1 MCWRD
6 RKMNLVKER
15 ELNYRITVI
24 RDDDDIQLL
33 MLEFEAIDYSKI
45 YAEIVVKKIGSKGII
60 LEFPDYEEAPR
71 GFLGLMN
78 YYALGYSGATL
89 HVRGDRGRSENKQP
103 ASIYFP
109 FLNNNSD
116 EESYYNYV
124 YQDGL
129 DLVNILEKEFLDIEV
144 IVVAKGQGAAIG
156 LAVAAI
162 SQKIAKLFISN
173 VQNFD
178 FKYIFD
184 NNLDVGVYDGIR
196 EYARNYPEK
205 EEYLLMRLGEIDVM
219 QYCDEVSVEVNFGYS
234 KLDEKNIVINKKL
247 ESMFKRKEVTI
258 FECEEE
264 DLHVKLLEKWL
275 LGDLKPGGKLD

>member
-1 MCWRD
+1 MD
-6 RKMNLVKER
+6 LEKER
-15 ELNYRITVI
+15 ELNYKINIV
-24 RDDDDIQLL
+24 RDEQEFQLL
-33 MLEFEAIDYSKI
+33 IVEFEAVDYSKI
-45 YAEIVVKKIGSKGII
+45 HAEIVVKKVNNKGFI
-60 LEFPDYEEAPR
+60 LEFPDYEEVPR

-116 EESYYNYV
+116 EELYYNYA
-124 YQDGL
+124 YQDGI
-129 DLVNILEKEFLDIEV
+129 DLVNILKREFPNLEV
-144 IVVAKGQGAAIG
+144 NVVAKGQGAAIG
-156 LAVAAI
+156 IVVSAVG
-162 SQKIAKLFISN
+162 KLVDRLFISN

-196 EYARNYPEK
+196 EYARNYPER
-205 EEYLLMRLGEIDVM
+205 EDYLLMRLREIDVLK
-219 QYCDEVSVEVNFGYS
+219 YGERVDAKVYFGYS
-234 KLDEKNIVINKKL
+234 NLDENNIILNKKL
-247 ESMFKRKEVTI
+247 ESLFKRKEVTV

-264 DLHVKLLEKWL
+264 NLHVKLLEKWL
-275 LGDLKPGGKLD
+275 KNSMELNVDK

>member
-1 MCWRD
+1 MD
-6 RKMNLVKER
+6 LEKER
-15 ELNYRITVI
+15 ELNYKINIV
-24 RDDDDIQLL
+24 RDEQEFQLL
-33 MLEFEAIDYSKI
+33 IVEFEAVDYSKI
-45 YAEIVVKKIGSKGII
+45 HAEIVVKKVNNKGFI
-60 LEFPDYEEAPR
+60 LEFPDYEEVPS

-116 EESYYNYV
+116 EELYYNYA
-124 YQDGL
+124 YQDGI
-129 DLVNILEKEFLDIEV
+129 DLVNILKREFPNLEV
-144 IVVAKGQGAAIG
+144 NVVAKGQGAAIG
-156 LAVAAI
+156 IVVSAVG
-162 SQKIAKLFISN
+162 KLVDRLFISN

-196 EYARNYPEK
+196 EYARNYPER
-205 EEYLLMRLGEIDVM
+205 EDYLLMRLREIDVLK
-219 QYCDEVSVEVNFGYS
+219 YGERVDAKVYFGYS
-234 KLDEKNIVINKKL
+234 NLDENNIILNKKL
-247 ESMFKRKEVTI
+247 ESVFKRKEVTV

-264 DLHVKLLEKWL
+264 NLHVKLLEKWL
-275 LGDLKPGGKLD
+275 KNSMELNVDK

>member
-1 MCWRD
+1 MD
-6 RKMNLVKER
+6 LEKER
-15 ELNYRITVI
+15 ELNYKINIV
-24 RDDDDIQLL
+24 RDEQEFQLL
-33 MLEFEAIDYSKI
+33 IVEFEAVDYSKI
-45 YAEIVVKKIGSKGII
+45 HAEIVVKKVNNKGFI
-60 LEFPDYEEAPR
+60 LEFPDYEEVPR

-116 EESYYNYV
+116 EELYYNYA
-124 YQDGL
+124 YQDGI
-129 DLVNILEKEFLDIEV
+129 DFVNILKREFPNLEV
-144 IVVAKGQGAAIG
+144 NVVAKGQGAAIG
-156 LAVAAI
+156 IVVSAVG
-162 SQKIAKLFISN
+162 KLVDRLFISN

-196 EYARNYPEK
+196 EYARNYPER
-205 EEYLLMRLGEIDVM
+205 EDYLLMRLREIDVLK
-219 QYCDEVSVEVNFGYS
+219 YGERVDAKVYFGYS
-234 KLDEKNIVINKKL
+234 NLDENNIILNKKL
-247 ESMFKRKEVTI
+247 ESVFKRKEVTV

-264 DLHVKLLEKWL
+264 NLHIKLLEKWL
-275 LGDLKPGGKLD
+275 KNSMELNVR

>member
-1 MCWRD
+1 
-6 RKMNLVKER
+6 MNLVKER
-15 ELNYRITVI
+15 ELNYKISVV

-109 FLNNNSD
+109 FLNNNKD
-116 EESYYNYV
+116 EELYYNYA

-129 DLVNILEKEFLDIEV
+129 DLVNILEKEFLDTEV

-184 NNLDVGVYDGIR
+184 NDLDVGVYDGIR

-205 EEYLLMRLGEIDVM
+205 EEYLLTRLGEIDM
-219 QYCDEVSVEVNFGYS
+219 IQYCNEVNAEVYFGYS
-234 KLDEKNIVINKKL
+234 NLDEKNIVINKKL
-247 ESMFKRKEVTI
+247 ASMFKRKEVTV
-258 FECEEE
+258 FDCEEE
-264 DLHVKLLEKWL
+264 NLHVKLLEKWL

>member
-1 MCWRD
+1 MD
-6 RKMNLVKER
+6 LEKER
-15 ELNYRITVI
+15 ELNYKINIV
-24 RDDDDIQLL
+24 RDEQEFQLL
-33 MLEFEAIDYSKI
+33 IVEFEAVDYSKI
-45 YAEIVVKKIGSKGII
+45 HAEIVVKKVNNKGFI
-60 LEFPDYEEAPR
+60 LEFPDYEEVPR

-116 EESYYNYV
+116 EELYYNYA
-124 YQDGL
+124 YQDGI
-129 DLVNILEKEFLDIEV
+129 DFVNILKREFPNIEV
-144 IVVAKGQGAAIG
+144 NVVAKGQGAAIG
-156 LAVAAI
+156 IVVSAVGE
-162 SQKIAKLFISN
+162 SVDRLFISN

-196 EYARNYPEK
+196 EYARNYPER
-205 EEYLLMRLGEIDVM
+205 EDYLLMRLREIDVLK
-219 QYCDEVSVEVNFGYS
+219 YGERVDAKVYFGYS
-234 KLDEKNIVINKKL
+234 NLDENNIILNKKL
-247 ESMFKRKEVTI
+247 ESVFKRKEVTV

-264 DLHVKLLEKWL
+264 NLHVKLLEKWL
-275 LGDLKPGGKLD
+275 KNSMELNVDK

>member
-1 MCWRD
+1 MD
-6 RKMNLVKER
+6 LEKER
-15 ELNYRITVI
+15 ELNYKINIV
-24 RDDDDIQLL
+24 RDEQEFQLL
-33 MLEFEAIDYSKI
+33 IVEFEAVDYSKI
-45 YAEIVVKKIGSKGII
+45 HAEIVVKKVNNKGFI
-60 LEFPDYEEAPR
+60 LEFPDYEEVPR

-116 EESYYNYV
+116 GELYYNYA
-124 YQDGL
+124 YQDGI
-129 DLVNILEKEFLDIEV
+129 DFVNILKREFPNLEV
-144 IVVAKGQGAAIG
+144 NVVAKGQGAAIG
-156 LAVAAI
+156 IVVSAVG
-162 SQKIAKLFISN
+162 KLVDRLFISN

-196 EYARNYPEK
+196 EYARNYPER
-205 EEYLLMRLGEIDVM
+205 EDYLLMRLREIDVLK
-219 QYCDEVSVEVNFGYS
+219 YGERVDVKVYFGYS
-234 KLDEKNIVINKKL
+234 NLDEKNIILNKKL
-247 ESMFKRKEVTI
+247 DSVFKRKEVTV

-264 DLHVKLLEKWL
+264 NLHVKLLEKWL
-275 LGDLKPGGKLD
+275 KNSMELNVDK

>member
-1 MCWRD
+1 MD
-6 RKMNLVKER
+6 LVKER
-15 ELNYRITVI
+15 ELNYKINVV
-24 RDDDDIQLL
+24 RDELEFQLL
-33 MLEFEAIDYSKI
+33 TVEFEAVDYSKI
-45 YAEIVVKKIGSKGII
+45 RAEIVVKKVNNKGFI
-60 LEFPDYEEAPR
+60 LEFPDYEEVPR

-109 FLNNNSD
+109 FLNNNSN
-116 EESYYNYV
+116 EKLYYNYV
-124 YQDGL
+124 YQDGI
-129 DLVNILEKEFLDIEV
+129 DFVNILKREFPNLEV
-144 IVVAKGQGAAIG
+144 NVVAKGQGAAIG
-156 LAVAAI
+156 IVVSAVGE
-162 SQKIAKLFISN
+162 SVDRLFISN

-205 EEYLLMRLGEIDVM
+205 EEYLLMRLGEIDVI

>member
-1 MCWRD
+1 
-6 RKMNLVKER
+6 MNLIKER
-15 ELNYRITVI
+15 ELNYKITVV

-45 YAEIVVKKIGSKGII
+45 YTEIVVKKIGSRGII

-78 YYALGYSGATL
+78 YYALGYSGVTL
-89 HVRGDRGRSENKQP
+89 HVRGDRGRSENRQP

-109 FLNNNSD
+109 FLNNNKD
-116 EESYYNYV
+116 EELYYNYV

-129 DLVNILEKEFLDIEV
+129 DLVNILEKEFPDIEV
-144 IVVAKGQGAAIG
+144 IIVAKGQGAAIG
-156 LAVAAI
+156 LVVAAI
-162 SQKIAKLFISN
+162 SKKIAKLFISN

-205 EEYLLMRLGEIDVM
+205 EEYLLMRLGEIDVI
-219 QYCDEVSVEVNFGYS
+219 QYCDEVSAEVHYGYS
-234 KLDEKNIVINKKL
+234 KLDEKNIILNRKL
-247 ESMFKRKEVTI
+247 ESVFKRSEVTV
-258 FECEEE
+258 FECEE
-264 DLHVKLLEKWL
+264 DNLHVKLLEKWL

>member
-1 MCWRD
+1 
-6 RKMNLVKER
+6 MNLVEER

-60 LEFPDYEEAPR
+60 LEFPDYEEVPR

-109 FLNNNSD
+109 FLNNNSNG
-116 EESYYNYV
+116 ELYYNYA
-124 YQDGL
+124 YQDGI
-129 DLVNILEKEFLDIEV
+129 DFVNILKREFPNIEV
-144 IVVAKGQGAAIG
+144 NVVAKGQGAAIG
-156 LAVAAI
+156 IVVSAVGE
-162 SQKIAKLFISN
+162 SVDRLFISN

-196 EYARNYPEK
+196 EYARNYPER
-205 EEYLLMRLGEIDVM
+205 EDYLLMRLKEIDVLK
-219 QYCDEVSVEVNFGYS
+219 YGERVDVKVYFGYS
-234 KLDEKNIVINKKL
+234 NLDEKNIILNRKL
-247 ESMFKRKEVTI
+247 ESVFKRSEVTI
-258 FECEEE
+258 FECEE
-264 DLHVKLLEKWL
+264 DNLHVKLLEKWL
-275 LGDLKPGGKLD
+275 KNSMELNVDK

>member
-1 MCWRD
+1 
-6 RKMNLVKER
+6 MNLVKER
-15 ELNYRITVI
+15 ELNYKITVI

-33 MLEFEAIDYSKI
+33 TLEFEAIDYSKI
-45 YAEIVVKKIGSKGII
+45 HAEIVVKKIGSRGII
-60 LEFPDYEEAPR
+60 LEFPNYEEAPR

-78 YYALGYSGATL
+78 YYALGYSCATL
-89 HVRGDRGRSENKQP
+89 HVRGDRGRSENRQS

-109 FLNNNSD
+109 FLNNNKD
-116 EESYYNYV
+116 EELYYNYV

-129 DLVNILEKEFLDIEV
+129 DLVNILEKEFPDIEV

-156 LAVAAI
+156 LVVAAI
-162 SQKIAKLFISN
+162 SKKIAKLFISN

-184 NNLDVGVYDGIR
+184 NNLDVGAYDGIR

-205 EEYLLMRLGEIDVM
+205 EEYLLMRLREIDVM
-219 QYCDEVSVEVNFGYS
+219 QYCDEVSTEVHFGYS

-247 ESMFKRKEVTI
+247 ESMFRRKEVTI

-264 DLHVKLLEKWL
+264 NLHVKLLEKWL
-275 LGDLKPGGKLD
+275 KNNMGMKVDK

>member
-1 MCWRD
+1 
-6 RKMNLVKER
+6 MNLVKER
-15 ELNYRITVI
+15 ELNYKITVI

-33 MLEFEAIDYSKI
+33 TLEFEAIDYSKI
-45 YAEIVVKKIGSKGII
+45 HAEIVVKKIGSRGII
-60 LEFPDYEEAPR
+60 LEFPDYEEVPR

-78 YYALGYSGATL
+78 YYALGYSCATL
-89 HVRGDRGRSENKQP
+89 HVRGDRGRSENRQS

-109 FLNNNSD
+109 FLNNNKD
-116 EESYYNYV
+116 EELYSNYV

-129 DLVNILEKEFLDIEV
+129 DLVNILEKEFPDTEV

-156 LAVAAI
+156 LVVAAI

-196 EYARNYPEK
+196 EYARNSPEK

-219 QYCDEVSVEVNFGYS
+219 QYSDEVSAKVHFGYS

-264 DLHVKLLEKWL
+264 NLHVKLLEKWL
-275 LGDLKPGGKLD
+275 KNNMGMKVDK